1 MSESTKFNYS
11 IIRENSINNFIKDLL
26 EDKIEFDYSKS
37 IKDDKNEVFNAAK
50 DLKENIIPYLSV
62 EKDYA
67 NKEYH
72 KLQENIFS
80 CYLTLKILGVIRPKS
95 M

>member
-11 IIRENSINNFIKDLL
+11 IVRENSINNFIKDLL
-26 EDKIEFDYSKS
+26 EDRIEFDYSKG
-37 IKDDKNEVFNAAK
+37 IKEDKNEVFNAAM
-50 DLKENIIPYLSV
+50 DLKAKIITYL
-62 EKDYA
+62 A

-80 CYLTLKILGVIRPKS
+80 CYLTLKIFGVIRPKLS
-95 M
+95 